1 MQSVRGEGTRCAH
14 ADEYAPALTDAMDRI
29 RDKGVLEQLLLVA
42 DVRGLPAALIGGW
55 RIQSMTKILLVEDN
69 EMNRDMLSRRLQKNG
84 YEVVLAIDGEEG
96 MAKAHS
102 ELPALILMDMSL
114 PGIDGWEATRR
125 LKAAPQSQKIPVIA
139 LTAHAMTDDRDKAL
153 AAGCDDFDTKPV
165 ELSRLLSK
173 IQALLGRHAAS

>member
-1 MQSVRGEGTRCAH
+1 
-14 ADEYAPALTDAMDRI
+14 
-29 RDKGVLEQLLLVA
+29 
-42 DVRGLPAALIGGW
+42 
-55 RIQSMTKILLVEDN
+55 MTKILLVEDN

-125 LKAAPQSQKIPVIA
+125 LKAAPQSQNIPVIA